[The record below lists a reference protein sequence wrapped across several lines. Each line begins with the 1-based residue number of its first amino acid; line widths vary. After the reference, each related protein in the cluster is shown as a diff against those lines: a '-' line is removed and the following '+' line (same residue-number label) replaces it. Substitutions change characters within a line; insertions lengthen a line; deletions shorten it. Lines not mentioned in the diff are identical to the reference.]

1 MKILTKSV
9 NSLVPYALNNRKHS
23 EKQTDRIASSIAE
36 FGFNQ
41 PIVVDNNDVVI
52 VGHGRLE
59 AAKKLGLKEVP
70 VVEVGELTDAQIKAY
85 RILDN
90 KLQND
95 SEWNID
101 NLQLEFGVLSDLDFD
116 LSFGGLD
123 ELSSL
128 FDKEEPEIA
137 EDDFE
142 PEEIDE
148 PFIKQGDLIELGRHR
163 LLCGDS
169 TNESDFNYLMNNQ
182 KSDLCFTSP
191 PYNASANTPD
201 GDVFNGKKSKQM
213 YDGKYSDNLPS
224 EEYVSFAQKVLGLC
238 FKNTSGFIF
247 WNVGYNANA
256 KSEYIKQIVPFL
268 DHLIEQVCWKK
279 DSAIPVKGCMRR
291 AWEPI
296 FIFSS
301 TKKSL
306 ELKTVESNLWEIS
319 NRNCQM
325 KNHKAC
331 FPVSLPSKA
340 FQILSKS
347 ETVLDPFLGSGTT
360 LIAAEQLGRTCYG
373 MELSPKYCQVIL
385 ERYKKHCEDNNKAFE
400 CKINGEEYKA

>member
-95 SEWNID
+95 SEWDID
-101 NLQLEFGVLSDLDFD
+101 NLQLEFGVLTDLDFD

-128 FDKEEPEIA
+128 FDKEEPEVA

-142 PEEIDE
+142 PEEVDE

-163 LLCGDS
+163 VLCGDS
-169 TNESDFNYLMNNQ
+169 TSSEDVALLLAENTPEIMVTD
-182 KSDLCFTSP
+182 P
-191 PYNASANTPD
+191 PYGVEYNPTWREE
-201 GDVFNGKKSKQM
+201 
-213 YDGKYSDNLPS
+213 YDGG
-224 EEYVSFAQKVLGLC
+224 AR
-238 FKNTSGFIF
+238 TSGKVENDDKADWVEAWQLFKGQLAYVWHAGRFSDVVADGLTQCGFEVRNLII
-247 WNVGYNANA
+247 WA
-256 KSEYIKQIVPFL
+256 KQRHTFGRGHYHHKHEP
-268 DHLIEQVCWKK
+268 CWY
-279 DSAIPVKGCMRR
+279 VVR
-291 AWEPI
+291 AGFTALWGGDR
-296 FIFSS
+296 
-301 TKKSL
+301 TQ
-306 ELKTVESNLWEIS
+306 TTLWEINS
-319 NRNCQM
+319 NRKNDTGHGTQKPIECMARPM
-325 KNHKAC
+325 KNHN
-331 FPVSLPSKA
+331 V
-340 FQILSKS
+340 KS
-347 ETVLDPFLGSGTT
+347 VYDPFLGSGTT
-360 LIAAEQLGRTCYG
+360 LVAAEQLGRTCYG

-385 ERYKKHCEDNNKAFE
+385 ERYKKYCEDNNKAFE

>member
-95 SEWNID
+95 SEWDID

-128 FDKEEPEIA
+128 FDKEEPEVA

-163 LLCGDS
+163 VLCGDS
-169 TNESDFNYLMNNQ
+169 TNGGDVAYLMDGAVA
-182 KSDLCFTSP
+182 DLWLTDP
-191 PYNASANTPD
+191 PYNVAYTGKTADALTIDNDSMSDGEFRDFLGKCFDLAFESLKAGAGYYIWHADLEGYNFRGAVFDCGEEVRQCLIWLKNTMVMGRQDYQWRHEPCLYGWKSGASHHW
-201 GDVFNGKKSKQM
+201 
-213 YDGKYSDNLPS
+213 YSDRKQTTILEFDRPS
-224 EEYVSFAQKVLGLC
+224 RSAEHPTMKP
-238 FKNTSGFIF
+238 
-247 WNVGYNANA
+247 
-256 KSEYIKQIVPFL
+256 IKLFSYQIVN
-268 DHLIEQVCWKK
+268 
-279 DSAIPVKGCMRR
+279 S
-291 AWEPI
+291 
-296 FIFSS
+296 
-301 TKKSL
+301 
-306 ELKTVESNLWEIS
+306 
-319 NRNCQM
+319 
-325 KNHKAC
+325 
-331 FPVSLPSKA
+331 
-340 FQILSKS
+340 SKS
-347 ETVLDPFLGSGTT
+347 GDIVLDTFLGSGTT
-360 LIAAEQLGRTCYG
+360 LVAAEQLGRTCYG

-385 ERYKKHCEDNNKAFE
+385 ERYKKYCEDNNKAFE